1 MDVAVIGVADPR
13 WGEAVHAVAVRAAD
27 SDVSESALIAHCRS
41 LIAAYKCPKS
51 IEFVDA
57 LPRLPSGK
65 VSKVA
70 LRVREAAASP

>member
-1 MDVAVIGVADPR
+1 VT
-13 WGEAVHAVAVRAAD
+13 EA
-27 SDVSESALIAHCRS
+27 ELIAHCRC

-51 IEFVDA
+51 VDFVDA

-70 LRVREAAASP
+70 LRARYAQP